1 MLFHNACRDA
11 QAETRAIGLGGEE
24 RVEQAALGF
33 GGNAPAGVRHF
44 DDHVCAAMRVA
55 AFRGDGGAQG
65 DESIVPDAFRSVLY
79 QVDQHLLDLGR
90 INVDF
95 RIVDELQLE
104 PDGGLCQGRTKESF
118 EVPHQTRGANCGSAP
133 VDSTVCQSVN
143 AASFHLWTPPSNLV
157 IGLTQVVAPLTL
169 MLAGALAGNEQLLE
183 ASTLAAEA
191 LLVAQA
197 YHVTL
202 KLLTGREGTLSR
214 TGAGTFHGPTKLS
227 FPDGFPSGHAAS
239 LFALI
244 GAYSTYVDAP
254 WLHVLLLGVGAA
266 LVTWLVLDDY
276 HFVSEVFFGATTGYL
291 VGRWV
296 VRHRRALPPSN
307 AVTWQAVTPVLSA
320 NGAGLASTW
329 TF

>member
-1 MLFHNACRDA
+1 MDADDREEHPRSLMLPALLTSLMLSASDPMASPPVEHSRGVFLGDEWRY
-11 QAETRAIGLGGEE
+11 QPGPPLPWLRGLVLRTLADLVSIPSSVVGWS
-24 RVEQAALGF
+24 VLDWSLFAL
-33 GGNAPAGVRHF
+33 
-44 DDHVCAAMRVA
+44 VA
-55 AFRGDGGAQG
+55 APTITALVPIDGRSA
-65 DESIVPDAFRSVLY
+65 DARLQDVL
-79 QVDQHLLDLGR
+79 
-90 INVDF
+90 
-95 RIVDELQLE
+95 
-104 PDGGLCQGRTKESF
+104 
-118 EVPHQTRGANCGSAP
+118 HQTRGANCGAAP
-133 VDSTVCQSVN
+133 VDSTVCQRVN

-214 TGAGTFHGPTKLS
+214 SGAGTFYGPTKLS

-254 WLHVLLLGVGAA
+254 WLHVLLLGVGGA